1 MLMRALLRLSDSIER
16 GRGDIASVIT
26 QIAVYPLSCAVQAII
41 TALVLQTIGVEDVR
55 LGLGGL
61 IFRCGERKEDFMAY
75 CDVDGLGFRCPK
87 DGILYGHCFNLV
99 GSDVVDMSL
108 HDLHHDLTHLRLTDG
123 AANHPQNLTVSLPQ
137 YFWGPGA
144 SVRGKPHL
152 PAPGKFVITPYKGA
166 ETPFDFIR
174 PNEREFINFALTE
187 IAPQVAELRRRYELK
202 ELHI

>member
-1 MLMRALLRLSDSIER
+1 MSDENKA

-26 QIAVYPLSCAVQAII
+26 SVAVYPLSCAVQAVI
-41 TALVLQTIGVEDVR
+41 TALVLQTIGVENVR

-61 IFRCGERKEDFMAY
+61 IFRCGERKEDLVAY
-75 CDVDGLGFRCPK
+75 SDVDGLGFRCPE

-99 GSDVVDMSL
+99 GDDVVDMSL
-108 HDLHHDLTHLRLTDG
+108 HDLHHDLTHLRLADG
-123 AANHPQNLTVSLPQ
+123 AANHPQNFTVSLPAF
-137 YFWGPGA
+137 FWGPA
-144 SVRGKPHL
+144 TTVRGKPHL

-174 PNEREFINFALTE
+174 PNERDFINYTLTE

-202 ELHI
+202 DLHL